1 MRPML
6 FAAALAVLAPLP
18 AAADATDA
26 LSCLAQAVYYEARGE
41 SPEARAA
48 VAHVV
53 LNRTDS
59 AEFPDTPCEVVAD
72 GCQFSFMCDGK
83 PEEMAEAEDR
93 ALALRTATRVLEGE
107 LADPTGG
114 ALFFHSAEA
123 SATGFFAD
131 RSETGTIGGNVFY
144 R

>member
-1 MRPML
+1 MRPTL
-6 FAAALAVLAPLP
+6 LAAALAVLSPL
-18 AAADATDA
+18 AAEADEPET
-26 LSCLAQAVYYEARGE
+26 LSCLARAVYYEARGK

-48 VAHVV
+48 IAHVV
-53 LNRTDS
+53 LNRAEST
-59 AEFPDTPCEVVAD
+59 EFPDTPCEVVAD

-93 ALALRTATRVLEGE
+93 AAALRTATRVLEGE

-114 ALFFHSAEA
+114 ALFFHSADA
-123 SATGFFAD
+123 SATGFFAT
-131 RSETGTIGGNVFY
+131 RPEAGTIGGNVFY